1 LEILLK
7 ALLLISAGHSPQQD
21 IRWEHTS
28 SLSSQPGQKMKKGK
42 RYKSLYLPALTI
54 VATVLTLLI
63 VISVSTYRNLSRERG
78 RIEDSLL
85 REGLVVI
92 RAVEASLRADL
103 PAISP
108 DVSRIQK
115 IVEEVSREPGI
126 DRIVLFD
133 GNGNTVASGPIKGT
147 PEKIADIS
155 SLILLLN
162 KKGVVT
168 RYNQTPGGERTFE
181 VIKPIRPF
189 SYRNLL
195 GRVREGEEKI
205 EPREEPLHRWAKD
218 KLIAV
223 QLRLGPFESAK
234 QQDIHHSLLMGG
246 ILVILGGGALY
257 FIFIVQNYYLVD
269 RSLAEMKTYTENLVE
284 SMADGL
290 ISLDNEKRIVTIN
303 RRAGEFLGERE
314 RNLKG
319 TRISE
324 ILGSNIEVLLA
335 EKKLT
340 FLGQEIEVQHP
351 SAGRIPLSLSAAPLK
366 DEMGREMGSVLLLR
380 DLREIR
386 DLQDKVRRSERL
398 ASLGRL
404 AAGVAHEIRNPLS
417 SIRGFAQYFMTRLKG
432 HEEEQ
437 GYASIMVKEVDRLNR
452 VVTDLLDFARPK
464 EPHRELHP
472 LENIL
477 SHSVKLL
484 DPELRKKGVQVE
496 EEYEPD
502 LPLAL
507 VDRDQL
513 SQAFLNL
520 LLNSLESMEGG
531 GKVRITLKKGESQ
544 HAIELAIADTG
555 RGISPEDLG
564 RVFEPFFSTKR
575 GGTGLGLAIVHQIV
589 ESHGGEVAVESR
601 EGIGTTFRIT
611 LPARD

>member
-1 LEILLK
+1 M
-7 ALLLISAGHSPQQD
+7 STQH
-21 IRWEHTS
+21 
-28 SLSSQPGQKMKKGK
+28 GQKMKKGK

-63 VISVSTYRNLSRERG
+63 VIAVSTYRNLSRERG

-85 REGLVVI
+85 REGMVVI

-103 PAISP
+103 PATSP
-108 DVSRIQK
+108 DVPRIQK
-115 IVEEVSREPGI
+115 VIEEVSREPGI
-126 DRIVLFD
+126 ARIVLFD
-133 GNGNTVASGPIKGT
+133 GNGNTVASGPVKGP
-147 PEKIADIS
+147 PEKIMDVS
-155 SLILLLN
+155 SLTLLLN
-162 KKGVVT
+162 EKGVVT
-168 RYNQTPGGERTFE
+168 RYNEITGGERTFE
-181 VIKPIRPF
+181 VIKPIRPL
-189 SYRNLL
+189 SYRNPL
-195 GRVREGEEKI
+195 GVVREGEEKI

-218 KLIAV
+218 KLISV

-234 QQDIHHSLLMGG
+234 QQDIHHALLMGG

-257 FIFIVQNYYLVD
+257 FIFIVQSYYLVD

-290 ISLDNEKRIVTIN
+290 ISIDNEKRIVTLN
-303 RRAGEFLGERE
+303 RRAGEFLGEKE
-314 RNLKG
+314 KNLKG
-319 TRISE
+319 IKISD
-324 ILGSNIEVLLA
+324 ILSKDVERLL
-335 EKKLT
+335 EENQST
-340 FLGQEIEVQHP
+340 IRDQEIEVQHP

-386 DLQDKVRRSERL
+386 DLQEKVRRSERL

-417 SIRGFAQYFMTRLKG
+417 SIRGFAQYFMNRLKG

-452 VVTDLLDFARPK
+452 VVTDLLNFARPK

-484 DPELRKKGVQVE
+484 EPELRKKGVQVE
-496 EEYEPD
+496 EEYEPN
-502 LPLAL
+502 LPPAL

-520 LLNSLESMEGG
+520 LLNSLESIEGG
-531 GKVRITLKKGESQ
+531 GKIRITLKKGDNQ
-544 HAIELAIADTG
+544 HGMEMAIADTG

-589 ESHGGEVAVESR
+589 ESHGGEIAVEST
-601 EGIGTTFRIT
+601 EKVGTTFRIT
-611 LPARD
+611 LPARE

>member
-1 LEILLK
+1 
-7 ALLLISAGHSPQQD
+7 
-21 IRWEHTS
+21 
-28 SLSSQPGQKMKKGK
+28 MKKGK

-54 VATVLTLLI
+54 VVTVLTLLI
-63 VISVSTYRNLSRERG
+63 VIAVSTYRNLSRERG
-78 RIEDSLL
+78 RIEDSALQ
-85 REGLVVI
+85 EGLVVI

-103 PAISP
+103 PAVSP

-115 IVEEVSREPGI
+115 VIEEVSREPGI

-133 GNGNTVASGPIKGT
+133 GNGNTVAFGPTKGI
-147 PEKIADIS
+147 PEKIMDVS
-155 SLILLLN
+155 SLNLLLN
-162 KKGVVT
+162 EKGVVT
-168 RYNQTPGGERTFE
+168 RYNQISGGERTFE
-181 VIKPIRPF
+181 VIKPIRPL
-189 SYRNLL
+189 SYRNPL

-205 EPREEPLHRWAKD
+205 EPREETLNRWAKD
-218 KLIAV
+218 KLISV

-290 ISLDNEKRIVTIN
+290 ISIDNEKRIVTIN
-303 RRAGEFLGERE
+303 RRAGEFLGERGT
-314 RNLKG
+314 NLKG
-319 TRISE
+319 VKISE
-324 ILGSNIEVLLA
+324 ALGRNIEVFLE
-335 EKKLT
+335 EKNLPI
-340 FLGQEIEVQHP
+340 LGQDIEIQHP
-351 SAGRIPLSLSAAPLK
+351 NAGKIPLSLSASRLK

-386 DLQDKVRRSERL
+386 DLQEKVRRSERL

-417 SIRGFAQYFMTRLKG
+417 SIRGFAQYFMNRLKG

-464 EPHRELHP
+464 EPHRELQP
-472 LENIL
+472 LQNIL

-484 DPELRKKGVQVE
+484 GPELRKKGVQVE

-502 LPLAL
+502 LPPAL
-507 VDRDQL
+507 VDCDQL

-520 LLNSLESMEGG
+520 LLNSLESIEGG
-531 GKVRITLKKGESQ
+531 GKIRITLKKGDNQ
-544 HAIELAIADTG
+544 HGIEVAVADTG

-589 ESHGGEVAVESR
+589 ESHGGEVGVESR
-601 EGIGTTFRIT
+601 EGRGTTFRIT
-611 LPARD
+611 LPTRE